1 MTKEIFKA
9 IIGYEGIYEV
19 SNYGNIKKI
28 KSNIISRGWM
38 HCKYGHRKVRL
49 YKDNIRKDF
58 YLHRLVAIAFVD
70 KIDGKNCIN
79 HIDNNPDNN
88 YYTNLEWCTQKE
100 NMQHAAKQ
108 GRMKNHNTKMVLNV
122 KTGIYYNSISEAAES
137 INIKPNA
144 LTCQFRRK
152 ANIDFVLV
160 NNKMQENGK

>member
-1 MTKEIFKA
+1 MFKP

-58 YLHRLVAIAFVD
+58 YLHRLVAIAFID
-70 KIDGKNCIN
+70 KIDGKPYIN

-88 YYTNLEWCTQKE
+88 YYKNLEWCTQKE

-108 GRMKNHNTKMVLNV
+108 GRIKSNREKLVLNT
-122 KTGIYYNSISEAAES
+122 KTGIFYNSINEAAES
-137 INIKPNA
+137 INIKPNT
-144 LTCQFRRK
+144 LCWQFRRK

-160 NNKMQENGK
+160 NNMKENAK